1 MKLGFL
7 TSLHPLFFWLRVKVH
22 PNKSDGQG
30 TEDLSSPAV
39 LLTAFQEGHRENPSC
54 STSSWLSEQ
63 AGYSMDFLILSA
75 MGLRGHREL
84 RWDAQVGVS
93 CLHVSNLAAMA
104 PSLFIPPR
112 ED

>member
-1 MKLGFL
+1 M
-7 TSLHPLFFWLRVKVH
+7 H

-30 TEDLSSPAV
+30 TEDSSSPGV
-39 LLTAFQEGHRENPSC
+39 LLIAFQESHWENLSC

-93 CLHVSNLAAMA
+93 GPHVSDLTVMG
-104 PSLFIPPR
+104 PESPHSTL
-112 ED
+112 

>member
-39 LLTAFQEGHRENPSC
+39 LLIAFQEGHRENLSC
-54 STSSWLSEQ
+54 STSSWLSEK

-75 MGLRGHREL
+75 MGLRGHGEL

-93 CLHVSNLAAMA
+93 CPHVSDLAAMA
-104 PSLFIPPR
+104 PSLFIPPC